1 MPISSAGTRF
11 RVLREVH
18 ASWKLET
25 RFPPLSTENHS
36 CERAEVNSVM
46 TVTGE
51 VAGSELGVAL
61 PLEHLLIDLVRD
73 SRVDGPLNEY
83 ACLRSN
89 LREAVAPAN

>member
-1 MPISSAGTRF
+1 
-11 RVLREVH
+11 
-18 ASWKLET
+18 
-25 RFPPLSTENHS
+25 
-36 CERAEVNSVM
+36 M

-61 PLEHLLIDLVRD
+61 PLEHLSIDLVRD
-73 SRVDGPLNEY
+73 SRGDGLPNVH